1 MSCQSLFQEKVFFR
15 GFLSTNIF
23 IQQQV
28 HLIGK
33 KDYLIRFI

>member
-15 GFLSTNIF
+15 GFSRTNIC
-23 IQQQV
+23 IYQQV
-28 HLIGK
+28 HLFGK

>member
-15 GFLSTNIF
+15 GFSRTNIL

-28 HLIGK
+28 YLIGK
-33 KDYLIRFI
+33 KDYFI